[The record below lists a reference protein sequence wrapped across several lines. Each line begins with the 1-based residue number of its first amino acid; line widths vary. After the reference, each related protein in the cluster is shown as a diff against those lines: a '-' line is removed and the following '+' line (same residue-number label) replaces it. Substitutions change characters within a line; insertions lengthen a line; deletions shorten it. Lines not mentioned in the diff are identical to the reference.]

1 MAPPDLHIS
10 VFHVVLTFFLVLLNG
25 FFVAAEFA
33 IVRVRG
39 SQIELQVKSGSRVA
53 KLARKIMHNMDGYL
67 AATQL
72 GVTIASLGLGWAG
85 EEVVTTIMLNIFQFF
100 GVAITSSAIITT
112 SHIVAFSAITV
123 LHIVFGEL
131 APKSIAIQRSV
142 RTTLAI
148 SLPLRFFFVVF
159 KPLIWMLNGFAS
171 FILRLVGINSVSG
184 EEAHHSSE
192 ELQYLLEQGKES
204 GALDSTEHELI
215 KNVFDFNER
224 VVKNIMV
231 PRTKIS
237 GMDIDTAKNDLL
249 ELLITEGYSRMPVY
263 HDSIDKIVGVV
274 HAKDILPLLAR
285 NTDFELKDIIRKPYF
300 IPETKKINDLM
311 AELQQKRMQIAIV
324 LDEFGGTAGMVTL
337 EDIVEELVGEIQD
350 EFDEEKP
357 IVDKVSDRE
366 FIVNA
371 VASIYDVNSHLPHD
385 LPEDGDF
392 DTVSG
397 WVSEIFGKIP
407 EVGEQKEADG
417 YNITVLKKS
426 DQNIESVKLELLL
439 NEEDAVDLH

>member
-1 MAPPDLHIS
+1 MGPDLDINGFHI
-10 VFHVVLTFFLVLLNG
+10 FLTIFLVLLNG

-39 SQIELQVKSGSRVA
+39 SQIEIQAKAGSRTA
-53 KLARKIMHNMDGYL
+53 KIARGIMHNLDGYL

-72 GVTIASLGLGWAG
+72 GITIASLGLGWAG
-85 EEVVTTIMLNIFQFF
+85 EEVVTTIMLKLFSMF
-100 GVAITSSAIITT
+100 GLVITSSLIINI
-112 SHIVAFSAITV
+112 SHVVAFITITI

-131 APKSIAIQRSV
+131 APKTLAIQRSV
-142 RTTLAI
+142 RTTLAV
-148 SLPLRFFFVVF
+148 SYPLRFFFVVF
-159 KPLIWMLNGFAS
+159 RPAIWVLNTFAN
-171 FILRLVGINSVSG
+171 FILSLFGVTAVHGD
-184 EEAHHSSE
+184 EAHHSSE

-204 GALDSTEHELI
+204 GALDSNEHELI

-237 GMDIDTAKNDLL
+237 GVDLSCNTDELL
-249 ELLITEGYSRMPVY
+249 ECLITEGYSRMPVY
-263 HDSIDKIVGVV
+263 DDTIDKIVGIV

-285 NTDFELKDIIRKPYF
+285 KEEFEIKEIIRKPYF
-300 IPETKKINDLM
+300 IPETKKINELM
-311 AELQQKRMQIAIV
+311 AELQQKRIQIAIV

-366 FIVNA
+366 FIIS
-371 VASIYDVNSHLPHD
+371 ASATIYDVNEHLPHD

-392 DTVSG
+392 DTISG

-407 EVGEQKEADG
+407 DVGEQRESNG

-426 DQNIESVKLELLL
+426 DQNVESVKLEILL
-439 NEEDAVDLH
+439 NEEDMKDLH

>member
-1 MAPPDLHIS
+1 MGPEIN

-39 SQIELQVKSGSRVA
+39 SQIEIQVKSGSRVA

-85 EEVVTTIMLNIFQFF
+85 EEVVSNIMLNIFAMC
-100 GVAITSSAIITT
+100 GVVITSSAIITT
-112 SHIVAFSAITV
+112 SHVVAFITITV

-148 SLPLRFFFVVF
+148 SAPLRVFFVVF
-159 KPLIWMLNGFAS
+159 KPAIWLLNGFAG
-171 FILRLVGINSVSG
+171 FMLKMVGINSVS

-204 GALDSTEHELI
+204 GALDSNEHELI

-237 GMDIDTAKNDLL
+237 GMDVGTSKEDLL
-249 ELLITEGYSRMPVY
+249 ELIITEGYSRMPVY
-263 HDSIDKIVGVV
+263 QDSIDKIIGVV

-285 NTDFELKDIIRKPYF
+285 NTNFELKDIIRKPYF

-407 EVGEQKEADG
+407 EVGEQREADG